1 MTHELKKIFQVYEST
16 AKTSLKAV
24 LATVVALEGSSY
36 RKPGVR
42 MLILE
47 NGSMVGAVSGGCV
60 EKEVLRQAE
69 SVFKSGE
76 ARVMTYDGRYRL
88 GCEGIL
94 YILLEPFDPQSA
106 AIKRFWENVKE
117 RNVFTIESY
126 YEQKDIVNSNFGS
139 CLIFGEDQFSFQGA
153 PKSDPA
159 FSVFS
164 QSMDPGIQL
173 FIVGA
178 EHDAVQ
184 LSALA
189 SGIGMEV
196 IIVANPTEEKSSD
209 HFPGSERLLAITPEV
224 FPTNEIDEQTAI
236 VLMNH
241 SYAKDLQYLI
251 TLKARNPFYLGLL
264 GPYKRREDLL
274 NAFLEQCPE
283 TEDTFLE
290 CIHGPAGLD
299 IGAVTPQEIAIAI
312 LAEIL
317 MVARNRIPVKL
328 RDKKGS
334 IHNTAQ

>member
-1 MTHELKKIFQVYEST
+1 MTHEFKKIIQVYESS
-16 AKTSLKAV
+16 AKASIRAV

-60 EKEVLRQAE
+60 EKEIVRQTE

-76 ARVMTYDGRYRL
+76 AKVMTYDGRYRL
-88 GCEGIL
+88 GCEGVL
-94 YILLEPFDPQSA
+94 YILLEPFKPKPA
-106 AIKRFWENVKE
+106 AIKRFWEYVAHRIAVK
-117 RNVFTIESY
+117 IECSY
-126 YEQKDIVNSNFGS
+126 KQKDMVHSNFGS
-139 CLIFGEDQFSFQGA
+139 CLIFGEDRFSLHGA
-153 PKSDPA
+153 HKPDPA
-159 FSVFS
+159 FSLFS
-164 QSMDPGIQL
+164 QTMEPGIQL
-173 FIVGA
+173 FIIGA

-184 LSALA
+184 LSSLA
-189 SGIGMEV
+189 TGIGMEV
-196 IIVANPTEEKSSD
+196 IIVANHTEEKSSD
-209 HFPGSERLLAITPEV
+209 HFPGSERLLAITPES
-224 FPTNEIDEQTAI
+224 FPTSEIDEQTAI

-241 SYAKDLQYLI
+241 SYAKDLQYLM
-251 TLKARNPFYLGLL
+251 TLKACKPFYLGLL
-264 GPYKRREDLL
+264 GPFKRREDLL

-283 TEDTFLE
+283 TEDSFLE

-317 MVARNRIPVKL
+317 MVARDRIPVKL

-334 IHNTAQ
+334 IHSTS

>member
-1 MTHELKKIFQVYEST
+1 MTHELKKIIQVYES
-16 AKTSLKAV
+16 SLKASVKSV

-60 EKEVLRQAE
+60 EKEIVRQAE

-76 ARVMTYDGRYRL
+76 AKVMTYDGRYRL

-94 YILLEPFDPQSA
+94 YILIEPFKPELST
-106 AIKRFWENVKE
+106 IERFWKIVKE
-117 RNVFTIESY
+117 RVAFKIECC
-126 YEQKDIVNSNFGS
+126 YEQKDMAHKSFGS
-139 CLIFGEDQFSFQGA
+139 CMIFGNDRFSFHGA
-153 PKSDPA
+153 FKADPA
-159 FSVFS
+159 FSLYT
-164 QSMDPGIQL
+164 QILEPGIQL
-173 FIVGA
+173 YIVGA

-184 LSALA
+184 LSHLA
-189 SGIGMEV
+189 SEIGMEV
-196 IIVANPTEEKSSD
+196 IIIAGATEEKSSD
-209 HFPGSERLLAITPEV
+209 HFPGAERLIAITPES
-224 FPTNEIDEQTAI
+224 FPTDEIDEQTAI

-241 SYAKDLQYLI
+241 SYAKDLQYLMA
-251 TLKARNPFYLGLL
+251 LQHCKPFYLGLL

-274 NAFLEQCPE
+274 NAFLEQCADA
-283 TEDTFLE
+283 EDSFLE
-290 CIHGPAGLD
+290 SIHGPAGID

-317 MVARNRIPVKL
+317 MVARHRSPVKL

-334 IHNTAQ
+334 IHSSSE